1 MHSVTKET
9 GIKMASNEIVY
20 TTTLVWLKVYSNQL
34 SQEKDKYNL
43 SRALPHTKKNTTT
56 FIFTGIM

>member
-1 MHSVTKET
+1 
-9 GIKMASNEIVY
+9 MASNEIVY

-43 SRALPHTKKNTTT
+43 SRALPHTQKNTTT